1 MNLPIGILVL
11 LFGLLSWGII
21 VCVPQYLGAMQ
32 KSRRELFE
40 VFTLAVATV
49 VIHGY
54 LVLPIESAVESSRA
68 FSAEITKARE
78 GKQLVYYNFGPD
90 GDELKYLLN
99 LPLEE
104 RFIGEYV
111 IIREEES
118 QPEQSE
124 EQFLQTWV
132 EKLIALFPEDV
143 HTENP
148 PLLPRYKIAE
158 EYQALFEYPEDTFFL
173 TREKYFNRTPEAI
186 RNAFDVVVKGD
197 LGHQECL
204 VFRRKPGATMPELQ

>member
-1 MNLPIGILVL
+1 MKLI
-11 LFGLLSWGII
+11 
-21 VCVPQYLGAMQ
+21 
-32 KSRRELFE
+32 EL
-40 VFTLAVATV
+40 
-49 VIHGY
+49 
-54 LVLPIESAVESSRA
+54 
-68 FSAEITKARE
+68 
-78 GKQLVYYNFGPD
+78 
-90 GDELKYLLN
+90 
-99 LPLEE
+99 
-104 RFIGEYV
+104 
-111 IIREEES
+111 
-118 QPEQSE
+118 
-124 EQFLQTWV
+124 FLQTWV